1 MITVRAVG
9 VDDWATW
16 RELRLA
22 ALADAPDAFGATL
35 REWRDADEARWR
47 DRLAAGALH
56 LVADVDVDDKP
67 AGMVA
72 ATDLDDFTPYL
83 TR

>member
-22 ALADAPDAFGATL
+22 ALADAPHAFTASIDQ
-35 REWRDADEARWR
+35 WRDTDERRWR
-47 DRLAAGALH
+47 DRLAVGHNVVAELDADIWRPYREVHAAGDTEAS
-56 LVADVDVDDKP
+56 
-67 AGMVA
+67 
-72 ATDLDDFTPYL
+72 
-83 TR
+83 

>member
-22 ALADAPDAFGATL
+22 ALADAPHAFTSSFDECCRNGL
-35 REWRDADEARWR
+35 IADESSDGHSFSA
-47 DRLAAGALH
+47 H
-56 LVADVDVDDKP
+56 P
-67 AGMVA
+67 
-72 ATDLDDFTPYL
+72 
-83 TR
+83 